1 MYKWYNC
8 FFNDLAEISERAML
22 KILFAIWVVSRHL
35 KVEGGRQES
44 GKDTRLSDRE
54 HVVRLLRGQHKMN
67 GEHQDVEAFKYVEG
81 PVLSLKTIE
90 GESEREKRGLEEEE
104 GVVLDPRRGEKC
116 TLPLFPCNRYSH
128 NCCHGGSC
136 RSAEHNQ
143 SEQNTDNCQIALLMC
158 LYTINLN
165 RTLIIAKL
173 PSQNKPRCNLW
184 GLRCRCHS
192 RGFFQRWG

>member
-22 KILFAIWVVSRHL
+22 KILFGLWVVSGHL
-35 KVEGGRQES
+35 EVEGGQQER
-44 GKDTRLSDRE
+44 GKDTELSARE
-54 HVVRLLRGQHKMN
+54 RVVRLLRGGHKGN
-67 GEHQDVEAFKYVEG
+67 GGHQDVEAFKYVEG

-90 GESEREKRGLEEEE
+90 RKSEREKRGLEEEE

-143 SEQNTDNCQIALLMC
+143 SEQDPDNCQIGLSGATFGGCDAGARAGGSSRDGDDVHALSVLV
-158 LYTINLN
+158 
-165 RTLIIAKL
+165 
-173 PSQNKPRCNLW
+173 
-184 GLRCRCHS
+184 
-192 RGFFQRWG
+192 

>member
-1 MYKWYNC
+1 
-8 FFNDLAEISERAML
+8 ML
-22 KILFAIWVVSRHL
+22 KIIFATWVFSGYL
-35 KVEGGRQES
+35 EVEGGRQES

-54 HVVRLLRGQHKMN
+54 RVVRLLRGQHKGN
-67 GEHQDVEAFKYVEG
+67 GGHQDSEAFKDVDG

-90 GESEREKRGLEEEE
+90 GTSEREKRGLEEEE

-143 SEQNTDNCQIALLMC
+143 SEENADNCQIALLIC
-158 LYTINLN
+158 L
-165 RTLIIAKL
+165 
-173 PSQNKPRCNLW
+173 
-184 GLRCRCHS
+184 
-192 RGFFQRWG
+192 

>member
-1 MYKWYNC
+1 
-8 FFNDLAEISERAML
+8 ML
-22 KILFAIWVVSRHL
+22 KILFGIWVVSGHL
-35 KVEGGRQES
+35 EVEGGRQES
-44 GKDTRLSDRE
+44 GKDTQLSNSE
-54 HVVRLLRGQHKMN
+54 HVARLLICQHKEN
-67 GEHQDVEAFKYVEG
+67 EGHKDAKEFKEG
-81 PVLSLKTIE
+81 PVRNLKTIE
-90 GESEREKRGLEEEE
+90 GKSEREKRGLEEEE

-143 SEQNTDNCQIALLMC
+143 SEENTDNCQIALLMC
-158 LYTINLN
+158 LYTINLD